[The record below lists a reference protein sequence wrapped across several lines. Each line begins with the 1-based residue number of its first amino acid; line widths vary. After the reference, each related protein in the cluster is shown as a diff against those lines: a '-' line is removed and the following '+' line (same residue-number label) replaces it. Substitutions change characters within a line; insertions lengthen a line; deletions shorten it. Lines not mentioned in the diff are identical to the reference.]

1 MTEAPSALM
10 GRALMLVALGRGKA
24 SPGPAVGCVIA
35 RGEEVVGEGYYT
47 GPPGSPHAEVIAL
60 RQAGAAARGA
70 TAYVTLEPCSHHGR
84 TPPCTG
90 ALIEAGVGRVVYA
103 IIDPDARVSGS
114 GKAALAAAG
123 VAVAEGDG
131 AAESA
136 RLLEAYIKHRRTG
149 LPFVV
154 VKYAAS
160 LDGRIAAASG
170 DSRWVSGPET
180 RRWAHA
186 MRTQIDAILVG
197 ASTVVVD
204 DPQLT
209 ARPEAPS
216 AGSGQ
221 APSAGWPSG
230 RPAFGPGQVPSAG
243 SGQVVEVE
251 RQPLRVVLDSGGRIG
266 PEAHVLNDV
275 AKTLVATTAR
285 SSETWRATIEATGAE
300 VLVLPAD
307 DGTGRVGLPALL
319 AHLGKRDVLTLLIE
333 GGGVVHGSFFDAGLV
348 DKVHAVLAPIVI
360 GAVEAATAVAGLGAL
375 RMADA
380 VRLRDIT
387 VERLGEDV
395 LVTGYPVWPE
405 QAQG

>member
-1 MTEAPSALM
+1 M
-10 GRALMLVALGRGKA
+10 
-24 SPGPAVGCVIA
+24 
-35 RGEEVVGEGYYT
+35 
-47 GPPGSPHAEVIAL
+47 
-60 RQAGAAARGA
+60 
-70 TAYVTLEPCSHHGR
+70 
-84 TPPCTG
+84 
-90 ALIEAGVGRVVYA
+90 
-103 IIDPDARVSGS
+103 
-114 GKAALAAAG
+114 
-123 VAVAEGDG
+123 
-131 AAESA
+131 
-136 RLLEAYIKHRRTG
+136 
-149 LPFVV
+149 
-154 VKYAAS
+154 
-160 LDGRIAAASG
+160 
-170 DSRWVSGPET
+170 
-180 RRWAHA
+180 
-186 MRTQIDAILVG
+186 
-197 ASTVVVD
+197 
-204 DPQLT
+204 
-209 ARPEAPS
+209 
-216 AGSGQ
+216 
-221 APSAGWPSG
+221 
-230 RPAFGPGQVPSAG
+230 
-243 SGQVVEVE
+243 
-251 RQPLRVVLDSGGRIG
+251 
-266 PEAHVLNDV
+266 LNDV